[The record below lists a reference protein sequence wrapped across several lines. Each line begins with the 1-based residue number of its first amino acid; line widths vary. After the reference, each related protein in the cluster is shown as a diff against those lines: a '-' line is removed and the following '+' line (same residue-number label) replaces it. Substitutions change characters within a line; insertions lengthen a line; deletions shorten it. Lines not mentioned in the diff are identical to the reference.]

1 MHEDEIN
8 ELMGCECDYD
18 VRPIDVY
25 FKDHKIVAI
34 FICTGCGRKV
44 MVEGPIESI
53 YDITVTRHKRED

>member
-1 MHEDEIN
+1 MKENDIN

-25 FKDHKIVAI
+25 FKDLKIVAI

-44 MVEGPIESI
+44 MVESTIETI
-53 YDITVTRHKRED
+53 YDITVARHKRKD

>member
-1 MHEDEIN
+1 MKENEIN

-44 MVEGPIESI
+44 MVEGTVEDI
-53 YDITVTRHKRED
+53 YDITVTRHKRKD